1 MEIFGVTN
9 VTMESVDPFA
19 IRITQDSP
27 ITTRT
32 KVAKGAT
39 INIKNESCIKILSPT
54 SQPWWLGRICSTIE
68 TRQNDISHN
77 IDLMNNLNH
86 IIMRFLK
93 VESTPASLRL
103 P

>member
-27 ITTRT
+27 ITSKT

-39 INIKNESCIKILSPT
+39 INIIKILSPT
-54 SQPWWLGRICSTIE
+54 SQPWWLRRICSTIE